1 MLVILKMDMDLR
13 NYLQQNHNQLIWKDR
28 MKIIDEITRA
38 LYYIHEEKAVHRD
51 LHSGNILYSQFNDHW
66 YISDLGFCGP
76 ADKSSTSIYGNLPY
90 IAPEVIVGREY
101 TFASDIYSIAIL
113 MWEISSGQSPF
124 INYEHENDIVMNVI
138 NGIRPKI
145 VPGTP
150 LEYKNLMKECWD
162 ANPLKRPDT
171 YALGKKMLRI
181 NIDYQNMPDELFKS
195 EIDNLKVNKVE
206 ENYTS
211 SRLFTSK
218 IHNFGN
224 LPEPRNATEDDEKE
238 IIQQKMKRQNIG
250 DIYDDDEVY
259 NNPNLHSKEQDE
271 LEIPDGKFLIN

>member
-1 MLVILKMDMDLR
+1 MDIDLR
-13 NYLQQNHNQLIWKDR
+13 KYLQQNHNQLTWKKR
-28 MKIIDEITRA
+28 INITYEIIHA
-38 LYYIHEEKAVHRD
+38 LYFIHKEKAIHRD
-51 LHSGNILYSQFNDHW
+51 LHSGNILYSQYNDHW

-113 MWEISSGQSPF
+113 MWEISSGQAPF
-124 INYEHENDIVMNVI
+124 INYEHENDIVMNII

-162 ANPLKRPDT
+162 ADPLKRPDAYT
-171 YALGKKMLRI
+171 LWERMKRFNL
-181 NIDYQNMPDELFKS
+181 DYQNMSDELFKS
-195 EIDNLKVNKVE
+195 EIDNLEMNKVE

-224 LPEPRNATEDDEKE
+224 LPEPRNATEG
-238 IIQQKMKRQNIG
+238 IS
-250 DIYDDDEVY
+250 V
-259 NNPNLHSKEQDE
+259 
-271 LEIPDGKFLIN
+271 